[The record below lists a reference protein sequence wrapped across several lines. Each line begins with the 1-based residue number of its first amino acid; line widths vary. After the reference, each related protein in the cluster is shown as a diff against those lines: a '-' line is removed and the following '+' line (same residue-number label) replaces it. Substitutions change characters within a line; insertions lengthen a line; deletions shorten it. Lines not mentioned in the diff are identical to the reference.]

1 LKNILYR
8 GVSKKDYTE
17 KNILPLETK
26 RVPSNIPYI
35 VDNIWEWLR
44 PDDMPSRRF
53 SAYASPKREL
63 AEKYANDS
71 SVICKIEFSGEYKAV
86 QVVFHEDAKYH
97 PDIKH
102 INKILLQEL
111 SSDWFNS
118 DLNNKLCFPLYL
130 PSLDKEEVEEILSHY
145 PLIKERLINESTFW
159 KSVEHIDK
167 LNKLTTGEVFFHAAD
182 GYKLVKC

>member
-1 LKNILYR
+1 MKNILYR
-8 GVSKKDYTE
+8 GLSKKDYTE

-26 RVPSNIPYI
+26 RVPSNIPYV

-71 SVICKIEFSGEYKAV
+71 SVICTIEFSGEYKAV
-86 QVVFHEDAKYH
+86 QVTGYEDAKYH
-97 PDIKH
+97 PDIKL
-102 INKILLQEL
+102 ITKLLLEEL
-111 SSDWFNS
+111 STYWVNS
-118 DLNNKLCFPLYL
+118 SLKNKLCFPIYL
-130 PSLDKEEVEEILSHY
+130 PSLDKEEVEEILSRY

-159 KSVEHIDK
+159 KSVGHIDQ
-167 LNKLTTGEVFFHAAD
+167 LNELTTGEVFFHAVD
-182 GYKLVKC
+182 GYKLIKL